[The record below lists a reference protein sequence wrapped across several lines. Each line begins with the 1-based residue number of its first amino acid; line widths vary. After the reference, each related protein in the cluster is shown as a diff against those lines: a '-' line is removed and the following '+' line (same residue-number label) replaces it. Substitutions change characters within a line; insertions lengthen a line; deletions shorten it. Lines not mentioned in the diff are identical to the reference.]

1 MSARVIRIAEWKAKR
16 EAEIIRSHML
26 GPGGDL
32 PRRPTLSEL
41 MGWPP
46 LPPSGGRAA

>member
-1 MSARVIRIAEWKAKR
+1 MSARVTHIAEWKAKR
-16 EAEIIRSHML
+16 EAEIVRAHML
-26 GPGGDL
+26 GSHRAP